1 MNCYANWVALRP
13 KAEKGGNH
21 VTQET
26 SLAVQ
31 QAALREV
38 RARYERGELSYEA
51 FREAFDKVLHASDP
65 AECQAIMRQLPSAS
79 ALSVLDGLDQP
90 HVPVAR
96 RAPRHKWMLL
106 VLGELNRTRRPWRL
120 GQQTNGLALVGE
132 INLDLTLAALP
143 ASGTLRLLMLVGEV
157 TITVPRNVAV
167 TVHAFTLIGEARAL
181 AEHAEGIFAYSSDE
195 ADGPANGPHLL
206 IQVVGLVGEV
216 TIKHANDSTITKPA
230 KSRLLEG

>member
-1 MNCYANWVALRP
+1 M
-13 KAEKGGNH
+13 
-21 VTQET
+21 TSET

-51 FREAFDKVLHASDP
+51 FREAFNSLVHANDP
-65 AECQAIMRQLPSAS
+65 EECQAIMRQLPSAS
-79 ALSVLDGLDQP
+79 PLAVLDGLDQP
-90 HVPVAR
+90 HVPVAQ
-96 RAPRHKWMLL
+96 RAARHKWMLL

-120 GQQTNGLALVGE
+120 GQKTNGLALVGE
-132 INLDLTLAALP
+132 MNLDLTLAALP
-143 ASGTLRLLMLVGEV
+143 ASGTLRLLILVGEV

-181 AEHAEGIFAYSSDE
+181 SEHAEGIFAYSSDE
-195 ADGPANGPHLL
+195 ADGPPNGPHLL

-216 TIKHANDSTITKPA
+216 TIKHAQDPVSNKSA
-230 KSRLLEG
+230 KSMFLEG